1 MLRRRTAIYA
11 ALALAV
17 PLPAFA
23 LSGDD
28 SSGSASLGVAASLDE
43 CGIAASTVVCKIDA
57 SWNTVAG
64 AERYTA
70 SVTSPDGAVTD
81 YGEVGG
87 TSTSLWVPYVG
98 NGTYTVTVSAWGT
111 PPGADKPDVIA
122 KQRAVTG
129 EAQGGRAKPDA
140 TGSFSN
146 DAADGDATDPS
157 SADGDPVP
165 SEPGTDQPPAC
176 VAAAAPATPDPGA
189 DSSTA
194 TTDATGVAES
204 GAAEECP
211 DPADPGTTTTTTG
224 TTTTPAPSPPAPD
237 GG

>member
-1 MLRRRTAIYA
+1 MRRRRTVIYA

-28 SSGSASLGVAASLDE
+28 SSGSASLGVTASLDQ
-43 CGIAASTVVCKIDA
+43 CGIAAATVVCKIDA

-81 YGEVGG
+81 YGDVGG

-111 PPGADKPDVIA
+111 PPGADKPEVIT

-129 EAQGGRAKPDA
+129 EGQGGRAKPDA
-140 TGSFSN
+140 TESFSN
-146 DAADGDATDPS
+146 TAADGDATDAS

-165 SEPGTDQPPAC
+165 SEPGTDRPPAC
-176 VAAAAPATPDPGA
+176 DPAAPATPDPGEDA
-189 DSSTA
+189 STA
-194 TTDATGVAES
+194 TSEASAVAES
-204 GAAEECP
+204 GAADDCP
-211 DPADPGTTTTTTG
+211 DPADPGTTTTTE
-224 TTTTPAPSPPAPD
+224 TTTTPGPTAPAAD

>member
-1 MLRRRTAIYA
+1 MRRRRTVIYA

-28 SSGSASLGVAASLDE
+28 SSGSTSLSVTASLDQ
-43 CGIAASTVVCKIDA
+43 CGIAASSVVCKIDA

-81 YGEVGG
+81 YGDVGG

-111 PPGADKPDVIA
+111 PPGADKSEVIA

-129 EAQGGRAKPDA
+129 EGQGGRAKPHA
-140 TGSFSN
+140 TQSFSN
-146 DAADGDATDPS
+146 DAGDGDATEP
-157 SADGDPVP
+157 AGPGGDPVP

-176 VAAAAPATPDPGA
+176 DPAAPDAPDTGTDPSTP
-189 DSSTA
+189 
-194 TTDATGVAES
+194 TTDGTGVAEPDTD
-204 GAAEECP
+204 ECP
-211 DPADPGTTTTTTG
+211 DPGDPETTTTTTG
-224 TTTTPAPSPPAPD
+224 TTTTPAPTTSASD

>member
-1 MLRRRTAIYA
+1 MRRRRTVIYA

-28 SSGSASLGVAASLDE
+28 SSGSASLGVTASLDQ

-81 YGEVGG
+81 YGDVGG

-111 PPGADKPDVIA
+111 PPGADKPEVIA

-129 EAQGGRAKPDA
+129 EGQGGSARPSA
-140 TGSFSN
+140 TESFSK

-157 SADGDPVP
+157 SAGGDPVP
-165 SEPGTDQPPAC
+165 SEPSTDQPPAC
-176 VAAAAPATPDPGA
+176 DPAAPATPDTGP

-194 TTDATGVAES
+194 ATNATSVPEPDAD
-204 GAAEECP
+204 ECP

-224 TTTTPAPSPPAPD
+224 TTTTPAPTTSASD